1 MNEVIKI
8 QIAKRICQFTRLSLL
23 VFTIFWMLFALLSG
37 AERIGGGIRGVIYNA
52 PNALPWF
59 ILLIFVLLTFKWEF
73 IGGIAIILM
82 GFFTLFFFNAP
93 ENHFILWM
101 ISIPII
107 IFGIIF
113 LLSWHL
119 SRKKLHHLKA

>member
-1 MNEVIKI
+1 MNEVKKI
-8 QIAKRICQFTRLSLL
+8 QIAKYICHSTRLFLL
-23 VFTIFWMLFALLSG
+23 LFTIFWMLFALLSG
-37 AERIGGGIRGVIYNA
+37 AEIIGGGIRGVIYNV

-59 ILLIFVLLTFKWEF
+59 ILLIFVLLTFRWEF
-73 IGGIAIILM
+73 IGGMVIILM
-82 GFFTLFFFNAP
+82 GFFTLFFFNAS

-113 LLSWHL
+113 LISWYL
-119 SRKKLHHLKA
+119 SRIKLNH

>member
-1 MNEVIKI
+1 
-8 QIAKRICQFTRLSLL
+8 
-23 VFTIFWMLFALLSG
+23 MLFALLSG
-37 AERIGGGIRGVIYNA
+37 AERIGGGVRGVIYNA

-59 ILLIFVLLTFKWEF
+59 ILLIFVLLAFRWEF

-119 SRKKLHHLKA
+119 SRK

>member
-1 MNEVIKI
+1 MKEVKKIK
-8 QIAKRICQFTRLSLL
+8 IAKRICHFTRLFLL
-23 VFTIFWMLFALLSG
+23 LFTIFWMLFALLSG
-37 AERIGGGIRGVIYNA
+37 GERMGGGIRGVIYNA

-59 ILLIFVLLTFKWEF
+59 ILLIFVLLTFRWEF
-73 IGGIAIILM
+73 IGGIVIISM
-82 GFFTLFFFNAP
+82 GLLTLFFFNAI

-113 LLSWHL
+113 LISWYL
-119 SRKKLHHLKA
+119 SRKKLHHLKV